1 MKSPKIVVTGG
12 AGYIGSH
19 TVACLLEQGYEV
31 VIIDNLCNSDK
42 TVLNGIAT
50 VTGIAPSLYEIDLRD
65 YDRLQQLFQEHKDI
79 AAVIHFAA
87 LKAVGESV
95 EQPLRYYENNLYAL
109 INLLRG
115 MQQYRIPNLIFSSS
129 ATVYGEPDSLPIE
142 EHHPVKPATSPYG
155 NTKKI
160 GEDIIRDLSKSSEA
174 FQAISLRYF
183 NPIGAHP
190 SGALGERPQ
199 GIPNNLMP
207 YITQTAAGLREQ
219 LKVFGDDYDTKDGT
233 AVRDYIHVVD
243 LAEAHV
249 NALQR
254 LLQNKQES
262 KFEVFNLGTG
272 HGFTVLEVIHSF
284 EKANGIKLPYC
295 IVGRRP
301 GDVPQTYAATQKAN
315 QALNWKAERSLDDMT
330 ASAWQWEQQ
339 LRGIKANT

>member
-1 MKSPKIVVTGG
+1 MKSSKIVVTGG
-12 AGYIGSH
+12 TGYIGSH
-19 TVACLLEQGYEV
+19 TAACLLEQGYEV
-31 VIIDNLCNSDK
+31 ILIDNLSSSDK
-42 TVLNGIAT
+42 TVLKGIAT
-50 VTGIAPSLYEIDLRD
+50 VTGLEPALQEIDLRD
-65 YDRLQQLFQEHKDI
+65 FNRLEQFFREEKGI

-95 EQPLRYYENNLYAL
+95 EQPLDYYENNLYAL
-109 INLLRG
+109 INLLRC
-115 MQQYRIPNLIFSSS
+115 MQQQKVSNLIFSSS
-129 ATVYGEPDSLPIE
+129 ATVYGEPESLPIE

-160 GEDIIRDLSKSSEA
+160 GEDIIRDVSKSSEG

-207 YITQTAAGLREQ
+207 YITQTAAGIRKELQ
-219 LKVFGDDYDTKDGT
+219 VFGDDYDTKDGT

-249 NALQR
+249 KAVER

-262 KFEVFNLGTG
+262 PFEVFNLGTG
-272 HGFTVLEVIHSF
+272 NGFTVLEVIHSF
-284 EKANGIKLPYC
+284 EKANGIKLPYR

-301 GDVPQTYAATQKAN
+301 GDVPQTYASTQKAN
-315 QALNWKAERSLDDMT
+315 QVLNWAAKRSLDEMT
-330 ASAWQWEQQ
+330 YSAWQWEQR
-339 LRGIKANT
+339 LRRLTETS